1 MGRVARLRQDEVMT
15 RLGDHWARWL
25 LRERFGGRQDL
36 YQQAMSFL
44 TPIRDRVLDGADLER
59 SDVVLD
65 VGCGDGLLGFEALR
79 RLPTSARVIFSDV
92 SQDLLDECRR
102 VAQASEATARC
113 DFVRSCLPGLT
124 EIPDESVN
132 VVVLRSVLI
141 YVPDKQDA
149 FQNFGRVLRPG
160 GRLSLYEP
168 INSFGWPEP
177 PDRLWGLGV
186 DGLEPLAQRVK
197 TTVAGYMPNSSP
209 MLDFDER
216 DLLRWAE
223 QAGFEDL
230 HLTYEAHVGGVHPAE
245 GQTLEAFLS
254 QSPNPNMP
262 TLAQILEESLA
273 VKERH
278 QLKELLAAGLRSGN
292 ARATRANAFLTA
304 RVGH

>member
-1 MGRVARLRQDEVMT
+1 MT
-15 RLGDHWARWL
+15 RMGDHWARWL

-44 TPIRDRVLDGADLER
+44 TPIRDRVLDGADLDP

-65 VGCGDGLLGFEALR
+65 VGCGDGLLGFEVLR
-79 RLPTSARVIFSDV
+79 RQPTPARVIFSDV

-102 VAQASEATARC
+102 VARASGATARC

-149 FQNFGRVLRPG
+149 FQSLARVLRPG
-160 GRLSLYEP
+160 GRLSLFEP

-186 DGLEPLAQRVK
+186 AGLAPLAQRVK
-197 TTVAGYMPNSSP
+197 TTVAGYMPTNSP

-216 DLLRWAE
+216 DLLRWTE
-223 QAGFEDL
+223 RAGFEDL
-230 HLTYEAHVGGVHPAE
+230 HLTYEAQVGGVHPAE

-262 TLAQILEESLA
+262 TLSQILEESLA

-278 QLKELLAAGLRSGN
+278 QLEELLAAGLCTGN
-292 ARATRANAFLTA
+292 ARATRASAFLTA
-304 RVGH
+304 KVRH